1 MNAYEDAIVAH
12 HQSRQ
17 NSSFPIVS
25 VEYYSDAF
33 VSVKRSCIDN
43 IRLKNLALK
52 NSWQNFNYNLL
63 DKLQQ
68 VVIIVTTPKLE
79 IIFASNRM
87 HQMNGYTEVEV
98 LGQTPK
104 MFQGKE
110 TSPLI
115 SKQIR
120 ASINAQEPFEQTVV
134 NYKKDG
140 STYKCEIMGVPIFNN
155 KGNLTHFVAFEKT
168 V

>member
-52 NSWQNFNYNLL
+52 NSWQNFNYNLIE
-63 DKLQQ
+63 KLQQ

-79 IIFASNRM
+79 IVFASK
-87 HQMNGYTEVEV
+87 QLTKMNGYVEAEV
-98 LGQTPK
+98 LGNTPR
-104 MFQGKE
+104 MFQGEQTCPSVSKE
-110 TSPLI
+110 
-115 SKQIR
+115 IR
-120 ASINAQEPFEQTVV
+120 EAINSEIPFEKTII

-140 STYKCEIMGVPIFNN
+140 TTYHCQIVGVPIFNK
-155 KGNLTHFVAFEKT
+155 KGNLSHFVAFEKL